1 MTERPHGRRDNSAAV
16 ARKLC
21 FHSAVTHRSPA
32 AAHTAGPSIRDRT
45 GNDLQECVRVLGE
58 VHRSDGYPVNWPED
72 PAGWLSRGSELGAW
86 IVEADGRVAGHVSLA
101 PGGADDVAPGVWS
114 EHGAERAPDR
124 TAVLGRLFVAPRA
137 RGRGV
142 GALLIG
148 RAVERARH
156 AGLHPVLDVVST
168 DTAAMALYER
178 LGWQPMATVQRQ
190 WTPGRTV
197 TLHCYSAPPGVPA
210 P

>member
-1 MTERPHGRRDNSAAV
+1 M
-16 ARKLC
+16 
-21 FHSAVTHRSPA
+21 HS
-32 AAHTAGPSIRDRT
+32 
-45 GNDLQECVRVLGE
+45 E

-101 PGGADDVAPGVWS
+101 PGGPDDVAPGVWS
-114 EHGAERAPDR
+114 EHGAGRAPDR

-148 RAVERARH
+148 TINN
-156 AGLHPVLDVVST
+156 GLIIMGLDVSEQNMV
-168 DTAAMALYER
+168 AGAIIILAV
-178 LGWQPMATVQRQ
+178 AF
-190 WTPGRTV
+190 GRR
-197 TLHCYSAPPGVPA
+197 PA
-210 P
+210 G